1 MLFSTFRFAIFEF
14 IFRCPCNKGQKAGPS
29 MLKLCGFAILLVQ
42 EVTATSEKHL
52 VVGYIHL
59 FPFQVMLRFI
69 LMFSLSKLAFH
80 FY

>member
-1 MLFSTFRFAIFEF
+1 
-14 IFRCPCNKGQKAGPS
+14 

-59 FPFQVMLRFI
+59 FLFQVMLMFT